1 MESGEEIQKKATSI
15 TPSYR
20 ETFDL
25 KHQRQ
30 RQRGIREEEPRY
42 FLSTKFLLKEQT
54 WGLRGKPWETGV
66 QKNETP
72 CQLFRHL
79 YSEVEQKKET
89 IITFTETH
97 KLYKRFNNMRGVVR
111 GTLEERWCYLGLT
124 QLMSCRIVF
133 NDLKTCFKCQ
143 TYFHKLEGV
152 P

>member
-30 RQRGIREEEPRY
+30 RQRGIREGEPRY

-66 QKNETP
+66 QKMKHPANFSDI
-72 CQLFRHL
+72 CILKLNKRRRHL
-79 YSEVEQKKET
+79 
-89 IITFTETH
+89 
-97 KLYKRFNNMRGVVR
+97 
-111 GTLEERWCYLGLT
+111 
-124 QLMSCRIVF
+124 
-133 NDLKTCFKCQ
+133 
-143 TYFHKLEGV
+143 
-152 P
+152 